1 MDKQTRPVRPGGMG
15 RMRGSAEK
23 AKDFK
28 TAMKK
33 LIRYSKPFW
42 PAVLVAIILAIG
54 SAILTIIG
62 PDQISRITDEITK
75 GLTSQIDLEK
85 T

>member
-33 LIRYSKPFW
+33 LRIQTKIK
-42 PAVLVAIILAIG
+42 VL
-54 SAILTIIG
+54 
-62 PDQISRITDEITK
+62 
-75 GLTSQIDLEK
+75 
-85 T
+85 